1 MGQKIHPIGFRLGGV
16 IDWQSQWFANKG
28 KEYAKLTN
36 EDREIRDV
44 IVKELGENAAI
55 SKIEIERNNQEISI
69 TVFTARPGIIIGRGG
84 TRVEELKN
92 FLEKFTN
99 NEIRLNINE
108 IRVPELVAKL
118 VGESIAEQLERRV
131 AFRRAVNTAMQRT
144 MQVGA
149 KGIKVVISGRLAG
162 ADIAR
167 TEKYHQGRVP
177 LHTVR
182 ADIDYEISEANTTY
196 GVIGIKVW
204 IYKGDI
210 IPTAENL
217 LAIKTERIQ
226 RSSEV
231 TQEQPQQKKEEKGT
245 N

>member
-1 MGQKIHPIGFRLGGV
+1 MGQKTHPIGFRLGGV

-28 KEYAKLTN
+28 RDYAKLTN

-99 NEIRLNINE
+99 TEIRLNINE

-182 ADIDYEISEANTTY
+182 ADIDYEISEAKTTY

-226 RSSEV
+226 RSSGV
-231 TQEQPQQKKEEKGT
+231 TQEQPQQKKEEKG
-245 N
+245 NN

>member
-1 MGQKIHPIGFRLGGV
+1 MGQKTHPIGFRLGGV

-28 KEYAKLTN
+28 RDYAKLTN

-182 ADIDYEISEANTTY
+182 ADIDYEISEAKTTY

-226 RSSEV
+226 RSSGV
-231 TQEQPQQKKEEKGT
+231 TQEQPQQKKEEKG
-245 N
+245 NN

>member
-1 MGQKIHPIGFRLGGV
+1 MGQKTHPTGFRLGGV
-16 IDWQSQWFANKG
+16 IDWQSQWYANNG
-28 KEYAKLTN
+28 KSYANLLN
-36 EDREIRDV
+36 EDRYIRDV
-44 IVKELGENAAI
+44 ITKELGENGAI
-55 SKIEIERNNQEISI
+55 SKIEIERGSQDISI
-69 TVFTARPGIIIGRGG
+69 TVYTARPGIIIGRGG
-84 TRVEELKN
+84 TRVEELKK
-92 FLEKFTN
+92 FLEEKTN
-99 NEIRLNINE
+99 NTVRLNINE

-118 VGESIAEQLERRV
+118 VGENITEQLERRV

-149 KGIKVVISGRLAG
+149 GGIKVVISGRLAG

-167 TEKYHQGRVP
+167 TEKYMQGRVP
-177 LHTVR
+177 LHTLR

-217 LAIKTERIQ
+217 LAIKTARIERNEQ
-226 RSSEV
+226 QGDNAPQV
-231 TQEQPQQKKEEKGT
+231 TEG
-245 N
+245 

>member
-1 MGQKIHPIGFRLGGV
+1 MGQKTHPIGFRLGGV

-28 KEYAKLTN
+28 KDYAKLTN

-44 IVKELGENAAI
+44 IVEELGDNAAI

-131 AFRRAVNTAMQRT
+131 AFRRAVNTAIQRT

-149 KGIKVVISGRLAG
+149 KGIKVVISGRLSG

-177 LHTVR
+177 LHTLR
-182 ADIDYEISEANTTY
+182 ADIDYEISEAKTTY

-226 RSSEV
+226 RLGRFNER
-231 TQEQPQQKKEEKGT
+231 TYH
-245 N
+245 

>member
-1 MGQKIHPIGFRLGGV
+1 MGQKTHPTGFRLGGV
-16 IDWQSQWFANKG
+16 IDWQSQWYANNG
-28 KEYAKLTN
+28 KSYSALLN
-36 EDREIRDV
+36 EDRYIRDE
-44 IVKELGENAAI
+44 IKKELGENGAI
-55 SKIEIERNNQEISI
+55 SKIEIERGSQDISI
-69 TVFTARPGIIIGRGG
+69 TVYTARPGIIIGRGG
-84 TRVEELKN
+84 TRVEEVKKI
-92 FLEKFTN
+92 LEEKTN
-99 NEIRLNINE
+99 NTVRLNINE

-149 KGIKVVISGRLAG
+149 EGIKVVISGRLAG

-167 TEKYHQGRVP
+167 TEKYMQGRVP
-177 LHTVR
+177 LHTLR

-210 IPTAENL
+210 IPTPENL
-217 LAIKTERIQ
+217 LAIKTARIERNEQ
-226 RSSEV
+226 
-231 TQEQPQQKKEEKGT
+231 QEQNIQSNPEG
-245 N
+245 

>member
-1 MGQKIHPIGFRLGGV
+1 MGQKTHPIGFRLGGV
-16 IDWQSQWFANKG
+16 IDWQSQWYANNG
-28 KEYAKLTN
+28 KSYSALLN
-36 EDREIRDV
+36 EDRYLRDEIK
-44 IVKELGENAAI
+44 KELGENGAI
-55 SKIEIERNNQEISI
+55 SKIEIERGSQDISI
-69 TVFTARPGIIIGRGG
+69 TVYTARPGIIIGRGG
-84 TRVEELKN
+84 TRVEEVKKI
-92 FLEKFTN
+92 LEEKTN
-99 NEIRLNINE
+99 NTVRLNINE

-149 KGIKVVISGRLAG
+149 EGIKVVISGRLAG

-167 TEKYHQGRVP
+167 TEKYMQGRVP
-177 LHTVR
+177 LHTLR

-210 IPTAENL
+210 IPTPENL
-217 LAIKTERIQ
+217 LAIKTARIERNEQ
-226 RSSEV
+226 
-231 TQEQPQQKKEEKGT
+231 QEQNIQNPEG
-245 N
+245 

>member
-1 MGQKIHPIGFRLGGV
+1 MGQKTHPTGFRLGGV
-16 IDWQSQWFANKG
+16 IDWQSQWYANNG
-28 KEYAKLTN
+28 KSYSTLLN
-36 EDREIRDV
+36 EDRYIRDE
-44 IVKELGENAAI
+44 IKKELGENGAI
-55 SKIEIERNNQEISI
+55 SKIEIERGSQDISI
-69 TVFTARPGIIIGRGG
+69 TVYTARPGIIIGRGG
-84 TRVEELKN
+84 TRVEEVKKI
-92 FLEKFTN
+92 LEEKTSN
-99 NEIRLNINE
+99 TVRLNINE

-149 KGIKVVISGRLAG
+149 EGIKVVISGRLAG

-167 TEKYHQGRVP
+167 TEKYMQGRVP
-177 LHTVR
+177 LHTLR

-210 IPTAENL
+210 IPTPENL
-217 LAIKTERIQ
+217 LAIKTARIERNEQ
-226 RSSEV
+226 
-231 TQEQPQQKKEEKGT
+231 QEQNIQSNPEG
-245 N
+245 

>member
-1 MGQKIHPIGFRLGGV
+1 MGQKTHPTGFRLGGV
-16 IDWQSQWFANKG
+16 IDWQSQWYANNG
-28 KEYAKLTN
+28 KSYANLLN
-36 EDREIRDV
+36 EDRYIRDV
-44 IVKELGENAAI
+44 ITKELGENGAI
-55 SKIEIERNNQEISI
+55 SKIEIERGSQDISI
-69 TVFTARPGIIIGRGG
+69 TVYTARPGIIIGRGG
-84 TRVEELKN
+84 TRVEELKK
-92 FLEKFTN
+92 FLEEKTN
-99 NEIRLNINE
+99 NTVRLNINE

-118 VGESIAEQLERRV
+118 VGENIAEQLERRV

-149 KGIKVVISGRLAG
+149 GGIKVVISGRLAG

-167 TEKYHQGRVP
+167 TEKYMQGRVP
-177 LHTVR
+177 LHTLR

-217 LAIKTERIQ
+217 LAIKTARIERNEQ
-226 RSSEV
+226 QGDNAPQV
-231 TQEQPQQKKEEKGT
+231 TEG
-245 N
+245 

>member
-1 MGQKIHPIGFRLGGV
+1 MGQKTHPIGFRLGGV

-118 VGESIAEQLERRV
+118 VGEAIAEQLERRV

-182 ADIDYEISEANTTY
+182 ADIDYEISEAKTTY

-226 RSSEV
+226 RSSGV
-231 TQEQPQQKKEEKGT
+231 TQEQPQQKKEEKG
-245 N
+245 NN

>member
-1 MGQKIHPIGFRLGGV
+1 MGQKTHPIGFRLGGV

-28 KEYAKLTN
+28 KDYAKLTN

-44 IVKELGENAAI
+44 IVEELGDNAAI

-149 KGIKVVISGRLAG
+149 KGIKVVIAGRLSG

-177 LHTVR
+177 LHTLR
-182 ADIDYEISEANTTY
+182 ADIDYEISEAKTTY

-217 LAIKTERIQ
+217 IAIKTERIQ
-226 RSSEV
+226 RSSGVNE
-231 TQEQPQQKKEEKGT
+231 EQSQQKKG
-245 N
+245 NN

>member
-1 MGQKIHPIGFRLGGV
+1 MGQKTHPTGFRLGGV
-16 IDWQSQWFANKG
+16 IDWQSQWYANNG
-28 KEYAKLTN
+28 KSYANLLN
-36 EDREIRDV
+36 EDRYIRDV
-44 IVKELGENAAI
+44 ITKELGENGAI
-55 SKIEIERNNQEISI
+55 SKIEIERGSQDISI
-69 TVFTARPGIIIGRGG
+69 TVYTARPGIIIGRGG
-84 TRVEELKN
+84 TRVEELKK
-92 FLEKFTN
+92 FLETKTSN
-99 NEIRLNINE
+99 TVRLNINE

-118 VGESIAEQLERRV
+118 VGENIAEQLERRV

-149 KGIKVVISGRLAG
+149 GGIKVVISGRLAG

-167 TEKYHQGRVP
+167 TEKYMQGRVP
-177 LHTVR
+177 LHTLR

-217 LAIKTERIQ
+217 LAIKTARIERNEQ
-226 RSSEV
+226 QVADAPQV
-231 TQEQPQQKKEEKGT
+231 TEG
-245 N
+245 

>member
-1 MGQKIHPIGFRLGGV
+1 MGQKTHPTGFRLGGV
-16 IDWQSQWFANKG
+16 IDWQSQWYANNG
-28 KEYAKLTN
+28 KSYANLLN
-36 EDREIRDV
+36 EDRYIRDV
-44 IVKELGENAAI
+44 ITKELGENGAI
-55 SKIEIERNNQEISI
+55 SKIEIERGSQDISI
-69 TVFTARPGIIIGRGG
+69 TVYTARPGIIIGRGG
-84 TRVEELKN
+84 TRVEELKK
-92 FLEKFTN
+92 FLEEKTN
-99 NEIRLNINE
+99 NTVRLNINE

-118 VGESIAEQLERRV
+118 VGENIAEQLERRV

-149 KGIKVVISGRLAG
+149 GGIKVVISGRLAG

-167 TEKYHQGRVP
+167 TEKYMQGRVP
-177 LHTVR
+177 LHTLR

-217 LAIKTERIQ
+217 LAIKTARIER
-226 RSSEV
+226 SE
-231 TQEQPQQKKEEKGT
+231 QQGGNAPQATEG
-245 N
+245 

>member
-1 MGQKIHPIGFRLGGV
+1 MGQKTHPIGFRLGGV

-28 KEYAKLTN
+28 KDYAILTN
-36 EDREIRDV
+36 EDREIRDL
-44 IVKELGENAAI
+44 IVKELGDNAAI

-69 TVFTARPGIIIGRGG
+69 TVFSARPGIIIGRGG

-92 FLEKFTN
+92 FLEEFTN
-99 NEIRLNINE
+99 NEIKLNINE

-149 KGIKVVISGRLAG
+149 QGIKVVIAGRLSG

-182 ADIDYEISEANTTY
+182 ANIDYEISEAKTSY

-226 RSSEV
+226 RSSGV
-231 TQEQPQQKKEEKGT
+231 NQEQPQQKKG
-245 N
+245 NN

>member
-1 MGQKIHPIGFRLGGV
+1 MGQKTHPIGFRLGGV

-28 KEYAKLTN
+28 KDYAKLTN

-44 IVKELGENAAI
+44 IVEELGDNAAI

-149 KGIKVVISGRLAG
+149 KGIKVVIAGRLSG

-177 LHTVR
+177 LHTLR
-182 ADIDYEISEANTTY
+182 ADIDYEISEAKTTY

-226 RSSEV
+226 RSSGVNE
-231 TQEQPQQKKEEKGT
+231 EQSQQKKG
-245 N
+245 NN

>member
-1 MGQKIHPIGFRLGGV
+1 MGQKTHPIGFRLGGV

-28 KEYAKLTN
+28 KDYAKLTN

-44 IVKELGENAAI
+44 IVEELGDNAAI

-131 AFRRAVNTAMQRT
+131 AFRRAVNTAIQRT

-149 KGIKVVISGRLAG
+149 KGIKVVISGRLSG

-182 ADIDYEISEANTTY
+182 ADIDYEISEAKTTY

-217 LAIKTERIQ
+217 LAIKTERIE
-226 RSSEV
+226 RSSAV
-231 TQEQPQQKKEEKGT
+231 NQGQSQQKKG
-245 N
+245 NN

>member
-1 MGQKIHPIGFRLGGV
+1 MGQKTHPTGFRLGGV
-16 IDWQSQWFANKG
+16 IDWQSQWYANNG
-28 KEYAKLTN
+28 KSYANLLN
-36 EDREIRDV
+36 EDRYIRD
-44 IVKELGENAAI
+44 IITKELGENGAI
-55 SKIEIERNNQEISI
+55 SKIEIERGSQDISI
-69 TVFTARPGIIIGRGG
+69 TVYTARPGIIIGRGG
-84 TRVEELKN
+84 TRVEELKK
-92 FLEKFTN
+92 FLEEKTN
-99 NEIRLNINE
+99 NTVRLNINE

-118 VGESIAEQLERRV
+118 VGENIAEQLERRV

-149 KGIKVVISGRLAG
+149 GGIKVVISGRLAG

-167 TEKYHQGRVP
+167 TEKYMQGRVP
-177 LHTVR
+177 LHTLR

-217 LAIKTERIQ
+217 LAIKTARIERNEQ
-226 RSSEV
+226 QGDNAPQV
-231 TQEQPQQKKEEKGT
+231 TEG
-245 N
+245 

>member
-1 MGQKIHPIGFRLGGV
+1 MGQKTHPIGFRLGGV

-28 KEYAKLTN
+28 KDYAKLTN

-44 IVKELGENAAI
+44 IVEELGDNAAI

-182 ADIDYEISEANTTY
+182 ADIDYEISEAKTTY

-226 RSSEV
+226 RSSGV
-231 TQEQPQQKKEEKGT
+231 NQEQPRQKKEE
-245 N
+245 

>member
-1 MGQKIHPIGFRLGGV
+1 MGQKTHPTGFRLGGV
-16 IDWQSQWFANKG
+16 IDWQSQWYANNG
-28 KEYAKLTN
+28 KSYANLLN
-36 EDREIRDV
+36 EDRYIRDV
-44 IVKELGENAAI
+44 ITKELGENGAI
-55 SKIEIERNNQEISI
+55 SKIEIERGSQDISI
-69 TVFTARPGIIIGRGG
+69 TVYTARPGIIIGRGG
-84 TRVEELKN
+84 TRVEELKK
-92 FLEKFTN
+92 FLEEKTN
-99 NEIRLNINE
+99 NTVRLNINE

-118 VGESIAEQLERRV
+118 VGENIAEQLERRV

-149 KGIKVVISGRLAG
+149 GGIKVVISGRLAG

-167 TEKYHQGRVP
+167 TEKYMQGRVP
-177 LHTVR
+177 LHTLR

-217 LAIKTERIQ
+217 LAIKTARIERN
-226 RSSEV
+226 
-231 TQEQPQQKKEEKGT
+231 EQQGNNAPQATEG
-245 N
+245 

>member
-1 MGQKIHPIGFRLGGV
+1 MGQKTHPTGFRLGGV
-16 IDWQSQWFANKG
+16 IDWQSQWFANNG
-28 KEYAKLTN
+28 KNYALLLN
-36 EDREIRDV
+36 EDRNIRQ
-44 IVKELGENAAI
+44 IITEELGENGAI
-55 SKIEIERNNQEISI
+55 SKIEIERGSQDI
-69 TVFTARPGIIIGRGG
+69 TVTVYTARPGIIIGRGG

-92 FLEKFTN
+92 HLEEKTKN
-99 NEIRLNINE
+99 KVRLNINE

-118 VGESIAEQLERRV
+118 VGENIAEQLERRV
-131 AFRRAVNTAMQRT
+131 AFRRAVNNAIQRT

-149 KGIKVVISGRLAG
+149 KGIKVVIAGRLSG

-177 LHTVR
+177 LHTLR

-217 LAIKTERIQ
+217 LAIKTARIQ
-226 RSSEV
+226 KTDQIEEN
-231 TQEQPQQKKEEKGT
+231 TKE
-245 N
+245 NI

>member
-1 MGQKIHPIGFRLGGV
+1 MGQKTHPTGFRLAGV

-28 KEYAKLTN
+28 KDYAKLTN
-36 EDREIRDV
+36 EDREIRDL

-149 KGIKVVISGRLAG
+149 QGIKVVISGRLAG

-182 ADIDYEISEANTTY
+182 ADIDYEISEAKTTY

-226 RSSEV
+226 RSSGV
-231 TQEQPQQKKEEKGT
+231 TQEQPQQKKEEKG
-245 N
+245 NN

>member
-1 MGQKIHPIGFRLGGV
+1 MGQKTHPIGFRLGGV

-28 KEYAKLTN
+28 KDYAKLTN

-149 KGIKVVISGRLAG
+149 QGIKVVISGRLAG

-182 ADIDYEISEANTTY
+182 ADIDYEISEAKTTY

-226 RSSEV
+226 RSSGV
-231 TQEQPQQKKEEKGT
+231 TQEQPQQKKEEKG
-245 N
+245 NN